1 MNKLVTLILII
12 LFLAYVPLGPVNYSS
27 ELSGFFIFLGKLQ
40 VTLSTIISLLITY
53 LTELTIF
60 LFNNTLPFIVMVYD
74 SILSLPYEKINYWY
88 VLFGLFV
95 ISFFAEKFRTINND
109 LLKLNKRISMITSNT
124 LDNNNNNDSSLIEVK
139 KLSEKSEAIL
149 ELLSVISNAAEN
161 FKNTHVRSKKIR
173 RAGSEIIVTNSIPKE
188 TGQAK
193 DEDQLMRLRKDQTL
207 QENKVEIASNV
218 DSIDS
223 KETGQAKDEDQLMR
237 LRKDQTLQENKSD
250 EIMDDENI
258 SQIDLARAFIESNEK
273 DDAIDLI
280 KKIIDTGT
288 EEEKHEAKLL
298 YIQIK

>member
-53 LTELTIF
+53 LTELTVL
-60 LFNNTLPFIVMVYD
+60 LFNNTLPFLVMVYD

-88 VLFGLFV
+88 VLIGLFV

-124 LDNNNNNDSSLIEVK
+124 LDNNNNSSLIEVK

-173 RAGSEIIVTNSIPKE
+173 RASSEIIVTNSIP
-188 TGQAK
+188 
-193 DEDQLMRLRKDQTL
+193 
-207 QENKVEIASNV
+207 
-218 DSIDS
+218 

-298 YIQIK
+298 YMQIK

>member
-53 LTELTIF
+53 LTELTVL
-60 LFNNTLPFIVMVYD
+60 LFNNTLPFLVMVYD

-124 LDNNNNNDSSLIEVK
+124 LDNNNNDSSLIEVK

-173 RAGSEIIVTNSIPKE
+173 RASSEIIVTNSIPKE

-298 YIQIK
+298 YMQIK

>member
-53 LTELTIF
+53 LTELTVL
-60 LFNNTLPFIVMVYD
+60 LFNNTLPFLVMVYD

-124 LDNNNNNDSSLIEVK
+124 LDNNNNDSSLIEVK

-173 RAGSEIIVTNSIPKE
+173 RASSEIIVTNSIPKE

-207 QENKVEIASNV
+207 EV
-218 DSIDS
+218 
-223 KETGQAKDEDQLMR
+223 
-237 LRKDQTLQENKSD
+237 NKSD

-273 DDAIDLI
+273 DDAIELI
-280 KKIIDTGT
+280 KKIIETGT
-288 EEEKHEAKLL
+288 EEEQHEAKLL

>member
-53 LTELTIF
+53 LTELTVF
-60 LFNNTLPFIVMVYD
+60 LFNNTLPFLVMVYD

-88 VLFGLFV
+88 VLIGLFV

-124 LDNNNNNDSSLIEVK
+124 LDNNNNDSSLIEVK

-173 RAGSEIIVTNSIPKE
+173 RASSEIIVTNSIPKE

-298 YIQIK
+298 YMQIK

>member
-53 LTELTIF
+53 LTELTVF
-60 LFNNTLPFIVMVYD
+60 LFNNILPFLVMVYD

-124 LDNNNNNDSSLIEVK
+124 LDNNNNDSSLIEVK

-173 RAGSEIIVTNSIPKE
+173 RASSEIIVTNSIPKE

-298 YIQIK
+298 YMQIK

>member
-1 MNKLVTLILII
+1 
-12 LFLAYVPLGPVNYSS
+12 
-27 ELSGFFIFLGKLQ
+27 
-40 VTLSTIISLLITY
+40 
-53 LTELTIF
+53 
-60 LFNNTLPFIVMVYD
+60 MVYD

-124 LDNNNNNDSSLIEVK
+124 LDNNNNDSSLIEVK

-173 RAGSEIIVTNSIPKE
+173 RASSEIIVTNSIP
-188 TGQAK
+188 
-193 DEDQLMRLRKDQTL
+193 
-207 QENKVEIASNV
+207 
-218 DSIDS
+218 

-298 YIQIK
+298 YMQIK